1 MTNTDKARYE
11 LTDEQKKRLT
21 EFLNERY
28 MPGLVGYPYKH
39 EGVTSS
45 NRYFTTPQDAHD
57 LAKKLV
63 EVGRWDDGFENI
75 AERAWLKEPD
85 DKLIDFAAWLLTNPA
100 RFCYLV
106 NSYLEEK
113 P

>member
-63 EVGRWDDGFENI
+63 EVGIWQGPFKELCYHAAIR
-75 AERAWLKEPD
+75 ERITNGWHKVS
-85 DKLIDFAAWLLTNPA
+85 WLLTNPQ